1 MAKKDYEEKIE
12 ELLEGSEKE
21 NVEVEIEVKDTEQDL
36 QDLVGVLKSEMDDAK
51 DFINQ
56 VGQERAESTEYYL
69 GNEPESTSSLQS
81 EFISTD
87 VRDTVLFMLPQIMR
101 TFFGTKK
108 VVEFVPKGPEDI
120 ALAEQQTDYINYL
133 IQEKNPGFQ
142 VLYSA
147 FKDALV
153 RKTGF
158 VKVFWDDSVKATTH
172 EYTGLD
178 PQSYQAL
185 VLDPN
190 VEIVQESVTMEKII
204 QIDPLSGEQV
214 EMEIPAKYDL
224 VIRRLKPKD
233 QVCIEAVPPEEILI
247 ARHARTL
254 EEASYV
260 AHRMIKSASELV
272 AMGYDY
278 DEIEEYIGYTGS
290 SLDPE
295 AFEEI
300 EARNPFDNMVY
311 PDRTDSG
318 GKDAL
323 YIEHYINYDFDGDGI
338 DERIRVCT
346 IGNGLHVLNVEQ
358 WDELPICMF
367 CPDPEP
373 HTAIGSCPADYLK
386 PIQAA
391 KSQIMRD
398 TLDSLGHSIFP
409 RMAVVEGQV
418 NIDDVLNTDIGQP
431 IRVRA
436 PGMVQPFSVPFVGK
450 EAFPVLGYLDES
462 KENRTG
468 VSKASAG
475 LNADA
480 LQSSTKAAVAATM
493 SGAQGRIELIC
504 RHFAEGGL
512 KDMFKIVNNL
522 VIKHQNAQDVF
533 RLNGKFIPVDPRYWD
548 SDKDMI
554 VNVAISKSSDEEKFA
569 VLTQVAG
576 KQEQIMQLLG
586 PSNPLVSLQQYA
598 NTLTKFVELAGF
610 KDSSQFF
617 NAEVPPMPPQQPPE
631 EQKPDATEMLAQ
643 AEAMKAQVSAQKAM
657 IDAETDRMKIIMDDD
672 RQRDI
677 EEAQIRLKAAELMA
691 KYGAQV
697 NIAEINAIMERDR
710 ETIRQTA
717 KAQSQ
722 GLFTG
727 NVPPQN
733 L

>member
-1 MAKKDYEEKIE
+1 MAKKIKEETMK
-12 ELLEGSEKE
+12 
-21 NVEVEIEVKDTEQDL
+21 VEVQEAMDMDN
-36 QDLVGVLKSEMDDAK
+36 LVGVIKSEMDDAK
-51 DFINQ
+51 DFIHQ
-56 VGQERAESTEYYL
+56 VGSERAESTEYYL
-69 GNEPESTSSLQS
+69 GNEPEGTSSLQS
-81 EFISTD
+81 EFVSTD
-87 VRDTVLFMLPQIMR
+87 VRESVLFMLPSIMR

-108 VVEFVPKGPEDI
+108 IVEFVPKGPEDI
-120 ALAEQQTDYINYL
+120 QLAEQQTNYINYL
-133 IQEKNPGFQ
+133 IREKNPGFQ
-142 VLYSA
+142 VLYDV

-158 VKVFWDDSVKATTH
+158 VKVFWDDSVTATTH
-172 EYTGLD
+172 EYSNID

-185 VLDPN
+185 ILDKN
-190 VEIVQESVTMEKII
+190 VEVIEESATQETITTF
-204 QIDPLSGEQV
+204 DPISGEEVTQ
-214 EMEIPAKYDL
+214 EIPVSYDL
-224 VIRRLKPKD
+224 TIRRLKPKD
-233 QVCIEAVPPEEILI
+233 QVCIESVPPEEILI
-247 ARHARTL
+247 SRHARNIET
-254 EEASYV
+254 ASYV
-260 AHRMIKSASELV
+260 AHRMIKSVSDLV
-272 AMGYDY
+272 AMGYDPE
-278 DEIEEYIGYTGS
+278 EIEEYAGYGGS

-295 AFEEI
+295 SYEEQ

-311 PDRTDSG
+311 PDRNDAG
-318 GKDAL
+318 GKDV
-323 YIEHYINYDFDGDGI
+323 YYVEHYLYYDFDGDGI

-346 IGNGLHVLNVEQ
+346 AGDGLHVLNVEP

-409 RMAVVEGQV
+409 RMGIVEGQV
-418 NIDDVLNTDIGQP
+418 NVDDVLNTDIGQP
-431 IRVRA
+431 IRMRA
-436 PGMVQPFSVPFVGK
+436 PGMVQPFAVPFVGK

-475 LNADA
+475 LNAEA
-480 LQSSTKAAVAATM
+480 LQSTTSAAVTATM

-512 KDMFKIVNNL
+512 KAMFKTVNNL

-548 SDKDMI
+548 SDKDMV
-554 VNVAISKSSDEEKFA
+554 VNVAISKSSDEEKFQ
-569 VLTQVAG
+569 VLSQLAS
-576 KQEQIMQLLG
+576 KQEQIMQTLG
-586 PSNPLVSLQQYA
+586 PQNPLVSMQQYA
-598 NTLTKFVELAGF
+598 NTLTRMIELAGF
-610 KDSSQFF
+610 QDAQSFI
-617 NAEVPPMPPQQPPE
+617 NTEVPPMPPMPQEPPQPDP
-631 EQKPDATEMLAQ
+631 AALLAQ
-643 AEAMKAQVSAQKAM
+643 AEAQKAQVQAQKAI

-677 EEAQIRLKAAELMA
+677 EEAQLRVKALELQA
-691 KYGAQV
+691 KYGAQI

-710 ETIRQTA
+710 ENIRQNA
-717 KAQSQ
+717 KNQAQ

-727 NVPPQN
+727 NVPPTQN
-733 L
+733 F

>member
-1 MAKKDYEEKIE
+1 MAKKKV
-12 ELLEGSEKE
+12 K
-21 NVEVEIEVKDTEQDL
+21 EIEAEIEMQLDEESSMI
-36 QDLVGVLKSEMDDAK
+36 DLVGVIKSEMDDAK
-51 DFINQ
+51 DFIHQ
-56 VGQERAESTEYYL
+56 VGEERSESTEYYL
-69 GNEPESTSSLQS
+69 GSEPEATSTLQS

-87 VRDTVLFMLPQIMR
+87 VRDTVLFMLPSIMR

-108 VVEFVPKGPEDI
+108 VVEFVPNGPEDI
-120 ALAEQQTDYINYL
+120 PLAEQQTDYINY
-133 IQEKNPGFQ
+133 IVQQKNQGFN
-142 VLYSA
+142 VMYSA

-158 VKVFWDDSVKATTH
+158 VKGFWDDSITASTH

-185 VLDPN
+185 VIDPN
-190 VEIVQESVTMEKII
+190 VEIVEESVTMETITTV
-204 QIDPLSGEQV
+204 DPVSGEEVVQ
-214 EMEIPAKYDL
+214 EIPAMYDIT
-224 VIRRLKPKD
+224 IRRVKAKN
-233 QVCIEAVPPEEILI
+233 QVCLEAIPPEEVLI
-247 ARHARTL
+247 SRHARDIKS
-254 EEASYV
+254 ASYV
-260 AHRMIKSASELV
+260 AHRMIKSVSELV
-272 AMGYDY
+272 AMGYDQ
-278 DEIEEYIGYTGS
+278 DEIEEYASYAGTA
-290 SLDPE
+290 LDPE
-295 AFEEI
+295 SYDEQQ
-300 EARNPFDNMVY
+300 ARNPFDNMVY
-311 PDRTDSG
+311 PDRNDSG
-318 GKDAL
+318 GKDVL
-323 YIEHYINYDFDGDGI
+323 YIEHYLFYDFDGDGI

-346 IGNGLHVLNVEQ
+346 VGDGLHVLNVEQ
-358 WDELPICMF
+358 WDDLPIVMF

-504 RHFAEGGL
+504 RHFAEGGM
-512 KDMFKIVNNL
+512 KDLFTLINNL
-522 VIKHQNAQDVF
+522 VIKHQNSQDVF
-533 RLNGKFIPVDPRYWD
+533 RLNGKFIPVDPRYWNA
-548 SDKDMI
+548 DKDLI

-569 VLTQVAG
+569 ILGSLAN
-576 KQEQIMQLLG
+576 KQEQILQTLG
-586 PSNPLVSLQQYA
+586 ANNPMVSLQQYA
-598 NTLTKFVELAGF
+598 NTLSRMIEMAGF
-610 KDSSQFF
+610 KDPESFI
-617 NAEVPPMPPQQPPE
+617 NTEVPPMPPAPE
-631 EQKPDATEMLAQ
+631 QMKPDATEILAQ
-643 AEAMKAQVSAQKAM
+643 AEAQKAQNQAQKAI

-672 RQRDI
+672 RQRD
-677 EEAQIRLKAAELMA
+677 EAEAQIRLKAAELLA
-691 KYGAQV
+691 KYGTQV

-717 KAQSQ
+717 KDQAQ

-727 NVPPQN
+727 NVPQN
-733 L
+733 I